1 MLKSMLNI
9 IFVKVNNI
17 NKINLY
23 IIDKIKQLRRKTGAV
38 ILSVFCLIAEG
49 NTDILSS
56 YNEMIVNIYE
66 LCLTCNISE
75 FV

>member
-23 IIDKIKQLRRKTGAV
+23 IIDKIKQLRRKIGAV